1 MVVRTKGKAGQQ
13 FLIARSAEPGHG
25 YYRYLLPVVNA
36 DALIADLGL
45 DTGER
50 YQVSDAW
57 LDLFPKGPD
66 LSLASFDIAD
76 RGKPLDY
83 QVGNGKFEVGDLA
96 QNERTGQVY
105 VLGPEGPLNL
115 DEFSQVVYEVV
126 AKAKGEIPQIT
137 GKPGQEIESVADW
150 PSTKPQSI
158 DAPEACGVLNA
169 TPGGPATVSLAVDPS
184 EDESASKRRANVPDV
199 GVRPGHGA

>member
-1 MVVRTKGKAGQQ
+1 MGQVEPKSVKQEDISAKKLGVRIGIYYAPNSIPVPSMMRNSGWTACTTTEAATKIFIGEETVARPVEGAMVVRTKGKAGQQ

-66 LSLASFDIAD
+66 LSLRSEEHTSELQSLMRISYAVFCL
-76 RGKPLDY
+76 K
-83 QVGNGKFEVGDLA
+83 K
-96 QNERTGQVY
+96 T
-105 VLGPEGPLNL
+105 
-115 DEFSQVVYEVV
+115 
-126 AKAKGEIPQIT
+126 
-137 GKPGQEIESVADW
+137 
-150 PSTKPQSI
+150 TK
-158 DAPEACGVLNA
+158 
-169 TPGGPATVSLAVDPS
+169 
-184 EDESASKRRANVPDV
+184 
-199 GVRPGHGA
+199 

>member
-1 MVVRTKGKAGQQ
+1 MGVRTKGKAGQQ

-66 LSLASFDIAD
+66 LSLASFDIAE

-83 QVGNGKFEVGDLA
+83 QVGNGKFEVGELA
-96 QNERTGQVY
+96 QNERTGSVY
-105 VLGPEGPLNL
+105 VLGPEGPWNP

-126 AKAKGEIPQIT
+126 DRK
-137 GKPGQEIESVADW
+137 
-150 PSTKPQSI
+150 STR
-158 DAPEACGVLNA
+158 LNSSHYCA
-169 TPGGPATVSLAVDPS
+169 SRMTY
-184 EDESASKRRANVPDV
+184 SA
-199 GVRPGHGA
+199 